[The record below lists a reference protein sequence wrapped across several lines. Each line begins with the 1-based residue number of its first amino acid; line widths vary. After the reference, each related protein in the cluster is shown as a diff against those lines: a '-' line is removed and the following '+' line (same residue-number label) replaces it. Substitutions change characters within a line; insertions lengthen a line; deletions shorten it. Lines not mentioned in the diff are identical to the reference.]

1 MALDIIKQLQES
13 LAQDL
18 VKFER
23 SVDYDTLGEQ
33 DLEIIEKTYEEIYKL
48 LHDINVNIQ

>member
-1 MALDIIKQLQES
+1 MALDVIKQLQES

-23 SVDYDTLGEQ
+23 SVHYDTLSEQ
-33 DLEIIEKTYEEIYKL
+33 DLETIEKTYEEIYKI
-48 LHDINVNIQ
+48 LHAIDVHAQ